1 MNNKE
6 RTELGLREYVA
17 EIRKCLSCEKDFA
30 SEWKGNRICPIC
42 KAAQES
48 SDEYMFS
55 TDTGF
60 VYDLTVSEILDQ
72 LQTTG
77 NFEQNFLDHGF
88 YDED

>member
-1 MNNKE
+1 MDNKE
-6 RTELGLREYVA
+6 RAELGLREYVA
-17 EIRKCLSCEKDFA
+17 ATRKCLNCEKDFD
-30 SEWKGNRICPIC
+30 SEWNGNRICPTC
-42 KAAQES
+42 KEAQAA